1 MEELKMLI
9 EALVA
14 LIPALGGI
22 WLLVIGGLGLA
33 TFFAVIS

>member
-9 EALVA
+9 EALLT

-22 WLLVIGGLGLA
+22 WLLVLGGLGLA
-33 TFFAVIS
+33 AYLSL